1 MSNAYETRTP
11 YLWVVRSFP
20 ILHRR
25 NALGLSFR
33 LLEVSSRACS
43 KPLVMAI
50 LPALASCQ
58 WAAIDRAN
66 HGRTAANAVILPH
79 WLVDASLPWLPRFL
93 SAIRPLRLA
102 NTGLLTRGV
111 VPQRQRRSAHNLGQE
126 EWDKDTPPYGANA
139 LPVANAAW
147 KRLVIPSEGTPTIL
161 MQKNRVLLFRAVQ
174 KFPRGGTADR
184 GRQPV
189 TRRVSRRHPT
199 RRGDP

>member
-1 MSNAYETRTP
+1 VKTDKLPIIDIGLLSDVECLRNSNSVPLGCPFISDSSSKKRPRIELQAARGVEPRVQQAAGDGDIAGP
-11 YLWVVRSFP
+11 SVVPMGRDRP
-20 ILHRR
+20 REPWAH
-25 NALGLSFR
+25 
-33 LLEVSSRACS
+33 SSQCG
-43 KPLVMAI
+43 
-50 LPALASCQ
+50 
-58 WAAIDRAN
+58 D
-66 HGRTAANAVILPH
+66 TAG
-79 WLVDASLPWLPRFL
+79 LVDASLPWLPRFL

-184 GRQPV
+184 GRQ
-189 TRRVSRRHPT
+189 R
-199 RRGDP
+199 